1 MHDSPVNGR
10 RKAQLTLNLLFTLL
24 RRIANSV
31 PDLSVQLDV
40 FDEQRECDESQSLQG
55 PDGINL
61 NSHLDVFYAIL
72 RQVSVGCGFDL
83 PGKIIKTRLVCFR
96 FVTGGRH
103 STRDSVSEYF
113 ATFVEHRAKGR
124 DKRHHLGHGRDA
136 GPPGDAAGEPRGL
149 HQAAEGAERAEVF
162 MPALSN

>member
-1 MHDSPVNGR
+1 MNPQFLAVYIACCEARRLITIKAHSFHFYLFLLSFPVITTR
-10 RKAQLTLNLLFTLL
+10 

-72 RQVSVGCGFDL
+72 RQVSIEDDL
-83 PGKIIKTRLVCFR
+83 SF
-96 FVTGGRH
+96 
-103 STRDSVSEYF
+103 SVF
-113 ATFVEHRAKGR
+113 FL
-124 DKRHHLGHGRDA
+124 HHWNNN
-136 GPPGDAAGEPRGL
+136 
-149 HQAAEGAERAEVF
+149 
-162 MPALSN
+162 S